1 MKILVTGGAGFI
13 GSHIVEYLVQRGDSV
28 TVVDNLNT
36 GKIENLKS
44 VFKKINFAQIDIRD
58 FKVLKNLME
67 NIDGIFHQAAMASVQ
82 DSFRIPEKFH
92 DVNVNGT
99 ENIFKIAKEFGIKVV
114 YASSSSVYGDT
125 SILPTTESDEKR
137 PINPYAKT
145 KLEKDKLAEQYAKNG
160 LKVIGLRY
168 FNVFGPRQSKEYA
181 GVIKLFLE
189 RIQQGLPPLVNGD
202 GLQIRD
208 FVYVDD
214 VVNANILSM
223 ESDIDF
229 EFFSAPHIPFHHS
242 TSQLIANI
250 ALLTCTILSFASFF
264 AFCSPFCNIR
274 AISSLL
280 MLFLRSRI
288 GSSTFSIAF
297 KHHLLHS
304 THPIPAVRHPSST
317 FFIVSSS
324 LNALW

>member
-214 VVNANILSM
+214 VINANILSM

-229 EFFSAPHIPFHHS
+229 EFFNIGTGTTISI
-242 TSQLIANI
+242 LDLANI
-250 ALLTCTILSFASFF
+250 IIKFSGLKIKPIHRPAL
-264 AFCSPFCNIR
+264 PGDVR
-274 AISSLL
+274 ATQADITKVKT
-280 MLFLRSRI
+280 MLKWRP
-288 GSSTFSIAF
+288 TTSIQDWL
-297 KHHLLHS
+297 KS
-304 THPIPAVRHPSST
+304 AVLD
-317 FFIVSSS
+317 IKNN
-324 LNALW
+324 L

>member
-1 MKILVTGGAGFI
+1 MKYVVTGGTGFI
-13 GSHIVEYLVQRGDSV
+13 GSHLTERLVKQGDVV
-28 TVVDNLNT
+28 TVLDNLNT

-44 VFKKINFAQIDIRD
+44 VSKKINFVQNDIRD
-58 FKVLKNLME
+58 FEVLRSLME
-67 NIDGIFHQAAMASVQ
+67 NVDGVFHQAAMASVQ

-214 VVNANILSM
+214 AVNANILSM

-229 EFFSAPHIPFHHS
+229 EFFNIGTGTTISILDLANMIIKFSGLKIKPIHRSALPGDVRATQADITKVKTMLKWKPT
-242 TSQLIANI
+242 TSIQDWLK
-250 ALLTCTILSFASFF
+250 
-264 AFCSPFCNIR
+264 
-274 AISSLL
+274 SSVLDIKNNL
-280 MLFLRSRI
+280 
-288 GSSTFSIAF
+288 
-297 KHHLLHS
+297 
-304 THPIPAVRHPSST
+304 
-317 FFIVSSS
+317 
-324 LNALW
+324 

>member
-1 MKILVTGGAGFI
+1 MKYVVTGGAGFI
-13 GSHIVEYLVQRGDSV
+13 GSHLTERLVKQGDVV
-28 TVVDNLNT
+28 TVIDNQNT

-44 VFKKINFAQIDIRD
+44 VSKKINFVQNDIRD
-58 FKVLKNLME
+58 FEVLRSLME
-67 NIDGIFHQAAMASVQ
+67 NVDGVFHQAAMASVQ

-214 VVNANILSM
+214 AVNANILSM

-229 EFFSAPHIPFHHS
+229 EFFNIGTGTTISILDLANMIIKFSGLKIKPIHRPALPGDVRATQADITKVKTMLKWKPT
-242 TSQLIANI
+242 TSIQDWLK
-250 ALLTCTILSFASFF
+250 
-264 AFCSPFCNIR
+264 
-274 AISSLL
+274 SSVLDIKNNL
-280 MLFLRSRI
+280 
-288 GSSTFSIAF
+288 
-297 KHHLLHS
+297 
-304 THPIPAVRHPSST
+304 
-317 FFIVSSS
+317 
-324 LNALW
+324 

>member
-1 MKILVTGGAGFI
+1 MKYVVTGGAGFI
-13 GSHIVEYLVQRGDSV
+13 GSHLTERLVKQGDIV
-28 TVVDNLNT
+28 TVIDNQNT

-44 VFKKINFAQIDIRD
+44 VSKKINFVQNDIRD
-58 FKVLKNLME
+58 FEVLRSLME
-67 NIDGIFHQAAMASVQ
+67 NVDGVFHQAAMASVQ

-125 SILPTTESDEKR
+125 SILPITESDEKR

-214 VVNANILSM
+214 AVNANILSM

-229 EFFSAPHIPFHHS
+229 EFFNIGTGTTISILDLANMIIKFSGLKIKPIHRPALSGDVRATQADITKVKTMLKWRPTISIQDWLKSAV
-242 TSQLIANI
+242 LDVKNN
-250 ALLTCTILSFASFF
+250 L
-264 AFCSPFCNIR
+264 
-274 AISSLL
+274 
-280 MLFLRSRI
+280 
-288 GSSTFSIAF
+288 
-297 KHHLLHS
+297 
-304 THPIPAVRHPSST
+304 
-317 FFIVSSS
+317 
-324 LNALW
+324 

>member
-1 MKILVTGGAGFI
+1 MKYVVTGGAGFI
-13 GSHIVEYLVQRGDSV
+13 GSHLIEKLVKQGDVV
-28 TVVDNLNT
+28 TVLDNLNT
-36 GKIENLKS
+36 GKIENLKPVS
-44 VFKKINFAQIDIRD
+44 KKINFVQNDIRD
-58 FKVLKNLME
+58 FEVLRSLME
-67 NIDGIFHQAAMASVQ
+67 NVDGVFHQAAMASVQ

-214 VVNANILSM
+214 AVNANILSM

-229 EFFSAPHIPFHHS
+229 EFFNIGTGTTISILDLANMIIKFSGLKIKPIHRPALSGDVRATQADITKVKTMLKWRPTTSIQDWLKSAV
-242 TSQLIANI
+242 LDVKNN
-250 ALLTCTILSFASFF
+250 L
-264 AFCSPFCNIR
+264 
-274 AISSLL
+274 
-280 MLFLRSRI
+280 
-288 GSSTFSIAF
+288 
-297 KHHLLHS
+297 
-304 THPIPAVRHPSST
+304 
-317 FFIVSSS
+317 
-324 LNALW
+324 